1 MLEDDAYKFFWK
13 ELTALRKRVEDIEG
27 QLADLQAEKIRP
39 SLVCPTRREFQ
50 TLEDR
55 VRKLDGGK

>member
-13 ELTALRKRVEDIEG
+13 EMKTLLKRVEDLEG
-27 QLADLQAEKIRP
+27 QLEQLRAEKVRP

-50 TLEDR
+50 QLEER
-55 VRKLDGGK
+55 VKKLDGTK